1 MRLWLPPLAAT
12 ALFLA
17 AGSAETAEL
26 PALAPGIG
34 WRHDG
39 LRAVLQAAAQDGL
52 PIVVATEGDG
62 GAWFANVLR
71 CPTLNSLADQAHFIL
86 IKLPLA
92 DERSDAGRLVNALHI
107 DPAFS
112 STLAVLRPG
121 GYPFTEVLRTRGYL
135 GEASLLAKL
144 AEAGLWPRETLP
156 LETVAVGDEP
166 PRDCVK

>member
-12 ALFLA
+12 ALFFA

-26 PALAPGIG
+26 PTLRAGIV
-34 WRHDG
+34 WRHDD

-62 GAWFANVLR
+62 GAWFADVLR
-71 CPTLNSLADQAHFIL
+71 CPTLNSLAGQAHFIL

-121 GYPFTEVLRTRGYL
+121 GNPFTEVLRTRGYL
-135 GEASLLAKL
+135 EEASLLAKL
-144 AEAGLWPRETLP
+144 ADAGLSPPERLP
-156 LETVAVGDEP
+156 LESVAVGDEP